1 MAVTWAIEDKDVGLQ
16 NGFVEFLTQYYLPNA
31 TVPVYVDRLHKLVG
45 MGGDTLFVNLDHL
58 REYNVGL
65 ESRLVADFHTCEP
78 LFVDAIRDTLRK
90 EGLDDYL
97 ITATEGGT
105 AYATRPLYASFYN
118 VALMHTLSDLKAE
131 HIGRLISV
139 VGTVTRVSSMQ
150 PELISGTFRCLSCGE
165 IIPDVRQCYK
175 YTEPGTCV
183 RCQARSGISGSTF
196 ELLIER
202 SVFTDYQRVRVQE
215 GFSEDDMRHTTPV
228 AYDVILHNFFA
239 NALKPGDS
247 IELTGCFIVLP
258 DVGVIGVPQT
268 VRSTMVRHV
277 STGAGLVGA
286 AAGAIRPD
294 DFGGATFQDSLRRG
308 RVDEGVTGVKG
319 VGLRELSYTT
329 VIVASHVFVKT
340 PNVLLGKQ
348 TQLIARTIDI
358 RDYNEVPPLF
368 IRPSEENN
376 NDGSDEQPF
385 SSLYSTLSD
394 HDCELLM
401 TMRNDPL
408 LIEKFKRSF
417 APHVYGHEDIKLGI
431 VLQLLGGMTKRTH
444 GDALSIRSD
453 INILLIGDPSTA
465 KSQLLQYTADFYP
478 KSVYTS
484 GKSSSAAGLTAAVVF
499 DPETGD
505 YTVEAGAL
513 IRADGGLCLIDEF
526 EKISIQDQTALHEC
540 LEQQSIS
547 INKAG
552 ISITLKARTPVL
564 AAMNPIGSRYQRT
577 KSLKQNLS
585 ISQAILSRFDLAFV
599 LLDEP
604 HRETDRLV
612 AARIV
617 TNHITGNP
625 ATLATGA
632 SELSSS
638 LPSTTVDVPY
648 DFRTLQLYLNL
659 ARTVRPLLTEE
670 AINEIAAQ
678 WVRLRQQDM
687 SSAARSYRITVRQ
700 LESIIRLSEALAKL
714 CLFQRVT
721 KEHVVEAARLVATTC
736 ITVHHDRITFVIDPE
751 DVRRARLGI
760 DGRGGKAKGRSNE
773 GDEDDLT
780 DGDEDGNE
788 DKEDEATGR
797 QRPSRQR
804 SESSV
809 GLQVDLEYEELLRL
823 CQIIRYVATTGN
835 VDPNVSVLSISRVDA
850 EGIVSVHA
858 RLPEE
863 VESVD
868 RLLIAQAI
876 LRKMALEY
884 HWLADEEGIY
894 VFTHLAPTLG
904 F

>member
-1 MAVTWAIEDKDVGLQ
+1 MTVTWAIEDKDAGLQ
-16 NGFVEFLTQYYLPNA
+16 SGFVEFLTQYYLPDA

-45 MGGDTLFVNLDHL
+45 MGGDTLFVSLDHL
-58 REYNVGL
+58 RDFNAGL
-65 ESRLVADFHTCEP
+65 ESRLVSDFHACEP
-78 LFVDAIRDTLRK
+78 LFLDAIRDTLRK

-97 ITATEGGT
+97 IIATEGGT
-105 AYATRPLYASFYN
+105 AYTTRPIYASFYN

-139 VGTVTRVSSMQ
+139 IGTVTRVSGMQ

-165 IIPDVRQCYK
+165 IIPNVRQNHK
-175 YTEPGTCV
+175 YTEPGTCT
-183 RCQARSGISGSTF
+183 RCQARSNTSGSTF

-215 GFSEDDMRHTTPV
+215 GFSEDDMRYTTPV
-228 AYDVILHNFFA
+228 AYDVILHNYFA

-247 IELTGCFIVLP
+247 IELTGCLIVLP
-258 DVGVIGVPQT
+258 DVGVIGLPQM
-268 VRSTMVRHV
+268 VRSTMVRRV
-277 STGAGLVGA
+277 SRSAGLVGA
-286 AAGAIRPD
+286 AGGGGVIGPD

-308 RVDEGVTGVKG
+308 RVDEGVTGLKG

-329 VIVASHVFVKT
+329 VIVASHVFVKS

-348 TQLIARTIDI
+348 NQLIARTIDI
-358 RDYNEVPPLF
+358 RDYNEVPPIF
-368 IRPSEENN
+368 VKPSEENN
-376 NDGSDEQPF
+376 DGSDDQLF

-417 APHVYGHEDIKLGI
+417 APHVYGHDDIKLGI
-431 VLQLLGGMTKRTH
+431 ILQLLGGMSKRTH

-499 DPETGD
+499 DPESGE

-526 EKISIQDQTALHEC
+526 EKISVQDQTALHEC

-617 TNHITGNP
+617 TNHIAGNP
-625 ATLATGA
+625 ATLVTGVPIT
-632 SELSSS
+632 SSD
-638 LPSTTVDVPY
+638 LPSTSVDVPY

-736 ITVHHDRITFVIDPE
+736 ITVHHDRITFIIDPE
-751 DVRRARLGI
+751 DMRRARLGL
-760 DGRGGKAKGRSNE
+760 DGRGKKAKGGPKDGE
-773 GDEDDLT
+773 DDDLVDEDE
-780 DGDEDGNE
+780 DED
-788 DKEDEATGR
+788 EDETER
-797 QRPSRQR
+797 QRPGRQK
-804 SESSV
+804 SESSA

-823 CQIIRYVATTGN
+823 CQVLRYVAATGRI
-835 VDPNVSVLSISRVDA
+835 DPNANVLSIDRIDA

-863 VESVD
+863 VESTD
-868 RLLIAQAI
+868 RLLISQAI
-876 LRKMALEY
+876 LRKMVLEY
-884 HWLADEEGIY
+884 HWLADEEGRY